1 MNEIFSK
8 PQRCRF
14 YYWLACGFGLGRL
27 TRFPGTL
34 ASVAICPLLW
44 WSSQHLSALFF
55 ALAALLMLLAG
66 LFICAGAIQHIGND
80 DPPEVVWDEFAGMW
94 VAMVFLPPN
103 LATVLIALVVF
114 RFLDI
119 LKPPPIAW
127 IERALPGAS
136 GVMLDDIMAGIITNL
151 IVRAILWIWPGIS
164 ILMHL

>member
-44 WSSQHLSALFF
+44 WSGQHISAPLF
-55 ALAALLMLLAG
+55 ALVALLMLLSG
-66 LFICAGAIQHIGND
+66 IFICAGAIKHAGNP

-94 VAMVFLPPN
+94 VAMMFVPPN
-103 LATVLIALVVF
+103 LITVLMALVVF
-114 RFLDI
+114 RFFDI
-119 LKPPPIAW
+119 LKPQPIAW
-127 IERALPGAS
+127 VERVVPGAS
-136 GVMLDDIMAGIITNL
+136 GVMLDDIVAGIMANL
-151 IVRAILWIWPGIS
+151 VVRAILWLWPA
-164 ILMHL
+164 LALV